1 MRTKT
6 SKWFWWS
13 FLPFFNFAAWLHAA
27 IRSGR
32 ASHLWSAGI
41 YSVPFCMALVLG
53 AIEEPLKLQKET
65 VEAVNGVGAAL
76 AMVLWV
82 GGIIHAL
89 VSRKTVD
96 RQIEDYDVG
105 RVSLA
110 GAAPRVPPPVPSPA
124 SCRKREVVG
133 TVGTSVNVQG
143 VRSGVSPAVGVGAS
157 AADSPT
163 RSFKYID
170 CHGNLVGPA
179 TLTAL
184 RSLKQAGVISEST
197 RIIDEQAGRSC
208 LAADLFRGEAWGG
221 GAESGR
227 A

>member
-1 MRTKT
+1 MVP
-6 SKWFWWS
+6 
-13 FLPFFNFAAWLHAA
+13 LPFFNFAVRLHAA
-27 IRSGR
+27 IRSPCSHPGLR
-32 ASHLWSAGI
+32 EYTVCRSVWRLFWGQSRTAEAS
-41 YSVPFCMALVLG
+41 
-53 AIEEPLKLQKET
+53 KET